1 MSHLDSG
8 DLVRVQ
14 LYLRPLSPLW
24 DEPAVGTVIDGPYYQ
39 EPNDPY
45 ELGTWSYKILL
56 HGSVLHIY
64 ENHLELLDETVG

>member
-1 MSHLDSG
+1 MSDLDSG
-8 DLVRVQ
+8 DLVRFHLQ
-14 LYLRPLSPLW
+14 LSPLW